1 MQFPSKTS
9 IANAKVTLEET
20 ICTYDGVAKEPKVK
34 SISLNGAALKE
45 GTDFTVSF
53 KDNIEPGTATM
64 TVTGK
69 GNYKGSVIAT
79 FKIKKASRQ
88 NA

>member
-1 MQFPSKTS
+1 MQFPPKTS
-9 IANAKVTLEET
+9 IANAKVSREQTSY
-20 ICTYDGVAKEPKVK
+20 TYDGAAKKPKVK

-53 KDNIEPGTATM
+53 KDNIEPGTATV

-69 GNYKGSVIAT
+69 GNYKGSVKAT